1 MTTQDCLITM
11 LQSHKLRDLGYYL
24 PRSSFYKYHTM
35 KQITLEERG
44 NISFFIQYGISLLL
58 IISGIVIAFMS
69 FFFNSYDISSGVLTY
84 IGEAFVTAG
93 GFCGVAVYIKNAFV
107 EAEVKVKDTI
117 NKEIS
122 RRLPVNP
129 DTSLS
134 DEIPEQ

>member
-1 MTTQDCLITM
+1 
-11 LQSHKLRDLGYYL
+11 
-24 PRSSFYKYHTM
+24 M
-35 KQITLEERG
+35 KKITLEERG
-44 NISFFIQYGISLLL
+44 NISFFVQYGISIMLV
-58 IISGIVIAFMS
+58 ISGIVIAFMS

-134 DEIPEQ
+134 DDIPDS